1 MDENKLKELVDEAE
15 KSFLRTR
22 DWEEFNV
29 RAEDYLPT
37 IKSLMAIMGMTT
49 KEIKQSAEKITQLE
63 KEVADLKSDHS
74 AHHRPLGVPIQIDN
88 FSSYHKK

>member
-37 IKSLMAIMGMTT
+37 IKSLIAIMGMTT

-63 KEVADLKSDHS
+63 KEVADLKTMQKM
-74 AHHRPLGVPIQIDN
+74 HHTLLRTPI
-88 FSSYHKK
+88 